1 MYKTFTFI
9 IILCTALFFSPKQA
23 AAFSAVE
30 LSSVDSKFGDKDM
43 VKFYP
48 NPMTTNA
55 VLKISEEVDLER
67 SKVVVIFYNIVG
79 SEVHKIS
86 NVRDYEQKIDR
97 EIFKS
102 TGIYFFQLKVDETI
116 LSTGRITVK

>member
-1 MYKTFTFI
+1 
-9 IILCTALFFSPKQA
+9 
-23 AAFSAVE
+23 
-30 LSSVDSKFGDKDM
+30 M

-79 SEVHKIS
+79 SEVYKIS

-97 EIFKS
+97 ENFKS

>member
-9 IILCTALFFSPKQA
+9 IILCTALFFSPKQV

-79 SEVHKIS
+79 SEVYKIS

>member
-23 AAFSAVE
+23 AAFSTVE

-79 SEVHKIS
+79 SEVYKIS